1 MKEWF
6 QNKIDL
12 LSTPLGAGVG
22 LASILL
28 GVMIGKLLM
37 VFTESINNMYPS
49 WSFCHD
55 KNSRN
60 RLQSD

>member
-22 LASILL
+22 LASILF
-28 GVMIGKLLM
+28 GVMIGKLLLM
-37 VFTESINNMYPS
+37 FAESLNNM
-49 WSFCHD
+49 
-55 KNSRN
+55 
-60 RLQSD
+60 

>member
-1 MKEWF
+1 MREWF

-28 GVMIGKLLM
+28 GVMIGKLLLM
-37 VFTESINNMYPS
+37 FAESLNNM
-49 WSFCHD
+49 
-55 KNSRN
+55 
-60 RLQSD
+60 